1 MLTRTP
7 TVPKE
12 ITVHLGAP
20 DSAAKNIT
28 VSFPEYIKN
37 VASNEIYPSW
47 PTDAIKANVLAQIS
61 YALNRVYNEW
71 YPSQGYNFDIT
82 SIPAYD
88 QTFKEDSQF
97 FETISQIVDDIFN
110 NYIVKENQVQPLF
123 ATYCDGVNTTCEGL
137 SQWESVN
144 LAKQGLSP
152 TEILKKY
159 YGNNIEIVYNA
170 PVTPNIPS
178 YPGFP
183 FCLGSAG
190 NYIRQ
195 LKIQL
200 NRISNNYPAIPK
212 IEEENI
218 FFTTDMEE
226 SVKKFQEIFDLPITG
241 EVDKGTW
248 YEVKYLYNAV
258 KKVADLTGEGINI
271 EEVEFP
277 YGDTL
282 ELGES
287 GPYIRALN
295 YLLNFMSYFNTNI
308 PKLNLTGEN
317 FTEDTKEMVMSFQ
330 TAYEKEATGIVNR
343 ETWNDLVTAYN
354 QIKVEIPSEY
364 LYYEDKLYPGIFL
377 SKGMTGDDIENLQ
390 KFLYNICDKT
400 HQIPG
405 VRINSTFDDLT
416 EESIKFIQKKYN
428 LPVNGIVGPATW
440 NKIISWSE
448 SLK

>member
-82 SIPAYD
+82 STPAYD

-137 SQWESVN
+137 SQWGSVN

-183 FCLGSAG
+183 FRLGSAG

-212 IEEENI
+212 IEE
-218 FFTTDMEE
+218 
-226 SVKKFQEIFDLPITG
+226 
-241 EVDKGTW
+241 
-248 YEVKYLYNAV
+248 
-258 KKVADLTGEGINI
+258 
-271 EEVEFP
+271 
-277 YGDTL
+277 
-282 ELGES
+282 
-287 GPYIRALN
+287 
-295 YLLNFMSYFNTNI
+295 
-308 PKLNLTGEN
+308 
-317 FTEDTKEMVMSFQ
+317 
-330 TAYEKEATGIVNR
+330 
-343 ETWNDLVTAYN
+343 
-354 QIKVEIPSEY
+354 
-364 LYYEDKLYPGIFL
+364 
-377 SKGMTGDDIENLQ
+377 
-390 KFLYNICDKT
+390 
-400 HQIPG
+400 
-405 VRINSTFDDLT
+405 
-416 EESIKFIQKKYN
+416 
-428 LPVNGIVGPATW
+428 
-440 NKIISWSE
+440 
-448 SLK
+448 

>member
-47 PTDAIKANVLAQIS
+47 PADAIKANVLAQIS

-183 FCLGSAG
+183 FRLGSAG

-330 TAYEKEATGIVNR
+330 IAYEKEATGIVNR

>member
-137 SQWESVN
+137 SQWGSVN

-183 FCLGSAG
+183 FRLGSAG

-428 LPVNGIVGPATW
+428 LPVNGIVGTATW
-440 NKIISWSE
+440 NKIISLSE